1 MDKSNNLCSNRSFL
15 SFFTVKLLGAFNDS
29 FIQAGFLAF
38 VTYALLNTP
47 EQSQTLVYLASG
59 LFMIPVFLFSALA
72 GELSDKYDKTKLLS
86 RLKIFEICI
95 AAIMAVSFLTSSA
108 NGMLLGMFLAGVEAS
123 FFTPIRLSIVPFITG
138 NDKLISANSA
148 LESGSYITKFA
159 GTIAGIIAG
168 ATINVYFPIVLLIL
182 SSLGYIASRKIAPQ
196 EPADANTVVHKMFIS
211 STWNN
216 LKYARHSRPVYL
228 SLLGLAGAWCVTVT
242 FMIQLSQIANNIF
255 VNEFGKEILSPLF
268 LGPFCLGIG
277 AGAAV
282 ASKVYRKEAINAF
295 LPLSAVIEA
304 GLMIYFTVIF
314 CNHTPLTYHLDKIE
328 TFSQGTEF
336 ITSFLS
342 SFSGINFIVTI
353 FLITFFAAM
362 FIVPVTSYLQQS
374 SPDEIRTRIMS
385 ANNITAALFSVISSV
400 IGVACTCIFGARFGL
415 ALMSGIISLVCL
427 VGALITVGILPVPM
441 LRALVRK
448 ALELVYHAKCEGIE
462 NFEARRGKR
471 TIIIANHTSFLDGVL
486 LWTYL
491 HDDISYAVDTSIAE
505 KWYYRIL
512 LSVTKYYPI
521 DSTNPMA
528 IRSLI
533 KEIDNG
539 NIPAIFPEGRITTTG
554 TLMKIYSG
562 TAVVADKADA
572 EILPIIIEGSQY
584 SSFSYFGNKFRH
596 KPRSRILI
604 KVMPALKFS
613 VPKEYT
619 GKERAQ
625 KASDMMYNIMAQ
637 MKVEASIMT
646 KNTLFGSFI
655 DTCKT
660 LSTSKKILEDHNR
673 KPITSKSLFVKS
685 MALGSYFKKNEPES
699 CVGLLLPNSA
709 ASVVAFMALQACGKI
724 PCMLNFS
731 TGTKNLL
738 ACCDAVPLKTVYT
751 SRTFIEKGG
760 FTPLTEAL
768 SQHGI
773 EVKYLEDLKNG
784 ITPFIKIS
792 ALLSLLKPYR
802 SYQKLCDGKHNP
814 DAPAVILFTSG
825 SEGLPK
831 GVVLSHRNI
840 ETNIVQLQAVLPFS
854 MLDSVF
860 NSMPMFHSFG
870 LTAGTLL
877 PLITGMKVFMYPSP
891 LHYKNVP
898 LLVYDT
904 NSTAIFGTD
913 TFLRGYAEYAHPYD
927 MYAVRFVVSGGEKLK
942 EDTINMW
949 NDKFGIRILEGY
961 GATETAPVISV
972 NTNMYY
978 RRNTAGCPLPGIET
992 KLEPIPGITEGGRLW
1007 VRGDNVMLGYVR
1019 ADNPGVIDPPTD
1031 KWYDTGDIAT
1041 IDEKNFIHI
1050 LGRAKRFAKIA
1061 GEMVSLTQVETALS
1075 RMYPDNPLA
1084 VVSVP
1089 DDKKGEQLMLFITG
1103 AEPSRTDIRDLFKVQ
1118 GITELAIPK
1127 YIRVVDSIPLNGTGK
1142 TDYLKVKS
1150 EALSIIGAESNA

>member
-1 MDKSNNLCSNRSFL
+1 MDNSEKLSSNRSFL
-15 SFFTVKLLGAFNDS
+15 SFFSVKLLGAFNDS

-47 EQSQTLVYLASG
+47 EDSQTLVYLASG

-72 GELSDKYDKTKLLS
+72 GELSDKYDKAALL
-86 RLKIFEICI
+86 RKVKIFEICI
-95 AAIMAVSFLTSSA
+95 AVIMAVSFTISSSR
-108 NGMLLGMFLAGVEAS
+108 GMLLGMFLAGVEAS

-138 NDKLISANSA
+138 QDKLIVANSA
-148 LESGSYITKFA
+148 LESGSYVAKFA
-159 GTIAGIIAG
+159 GTIAGIVAG
-168 ATINVYFPIVLLIL
+168 ASINIYFPILLLVL
-182 SSLGYIASRKIAPQ
+182 STLGYLASRRIAPQ
-196 EPADANTVVHKMFIS
+196 EPADSQTVVHKMFLA
-211 STWNN
+211 STWSN
-216 LKYARHSRPVYL
+216 LRYARHSRQVYL
-228 SLLGLAGAWCVTVT
+228 SLIGLAGAWCVTVT

-255 VNEFGKEILSPLF
+255 EGGFGNEVLSPLF

-282 ASKVYRKEAINAF
+282 ASKVYKKEPINAF

-304 GLMIYFTVIF
+304 GLMIYFTASMF
-314 CNHTPLTYHLDKIE
+314 LHTPLTYHSTELHGFSQYMEFIRFYLS
-328 TFSQGTEF
+328 TFSGMN
-336 ITSFLS
+336 LV
-342 SFSGINFIVTI
+342 VTV

-362 FIVPVTSYLQQS
+362 FIVPVTSYLQKS

-400 IGVACTCIFGARFGL
+400 TGIALTAVFGAQLGL
-415 ALMSGIISLVCL
+415 GLMSAAIALVCL
-427 VGALITVGILPVPM
+427 AGAIITVGILPVPM

-448 ALELVYHAKCEGIE
+448 GLELIYHTRCEGLE
-462 NFEARRGKR
+462 NFRSREGKR
-471 TIIIANHTSFLDGVL
+471 TLIIANHTSFLDGVL

-491 HDDISYAVDTSIAE
+491 HDNISYAVDTGIAN
-505 KWYYRIL
+505 KWYFRL
-512 LSVTKYYPI
+512 MLSLAKYYPI

-539 NIPAIFPEGRITTTG
+539 RIPAIFPEGRITTTG

-562 TAVVADKADA
+562 TAVIADKADA
-572 EILPIIIEGSQY
+572 EILPVIIEGSQY
-584 SSFSYFGNKFRH
+584 SSFSYFGSKFRH
-596 KPRSRILI
+596 RPRSRIYI
-604 KVMPALKFS
+604 RVMPAVKFS
-613 VPKEYT
+613 VPSEYT
-619 GKERAQ
+619 GKARSR
-625 KASDMMYNIMAQ
+625 KAADMMYAMMAKL
-637 MKVEASIMT
+637 KVEASIMPD
-646 KNTLFGSFI
+646 NTLFGSFI
-655 DTCKT
+655 DTCKS
-660 LSTSKKILEDHNR
+660 LCFKKKILEDHGR
-673 KPITSKSLFVKS
+673 KQLSSRSVLVKS
-685 MALGSYFKKNEPES
+685 MALGRYFKKHETDTHI
-699 CVGLLLPNSA
+699 GLLLPNSSA
-709 ASVVAFMALQACGKI
+709 AVVTFLALQACGKI

-731 TGTKNLL
+731 TGARNLL
-738 ACCDAVPLKTVYT
+738 ACSDAVPLKTVYT

-760 FTPLTEAL
+760 FGHLTSAL
-768 SQHGI
+768 SEHGVN
-773 EVKYLEDLKNG
+773 VKYLEDLASEIG
-784 ITPFIKIS
+784 PATRIA
-792 ALLSLLKPYR
+792 ALLSLLRPYK
-802 SYQKLCDGKHNP
+802 SYRKLCDGHTDSNS
-814 DAPAVILFTSG
+814 PAVVLFTSG

-927 MYAVRFVVSGGEKLK
+927 MYAVKFVVSGGEKLK
-942 EDTINMW
+942 EETVNMW

-961 GATETAPVISV
+961 GATETSPVISV
-972 NTNMYY
+972 NTSMYY
-978 RRNTAGCPLPGIET
+978 RRNTAGCALPGIET
-992 KLEPIPGITEGGRLW
+992 KLEQIPGITEGGRLW
-1007 VRGDNVMLGYVR
+1007 VRGDNVMLGYIR
-1019 ADNPGVIDPPTD
+1019 ADNPGVIDPPQD
-1031 KWYDTGDIAT
+1031 KWYDTGDIAS
-1041 IDEKNFIHI
+1041 IDEQNFIHI

-1061 GEMVSLTQVETALS
+1061 GEMISLTQVETALS
-1075 RMYPDNPLA
+1075 TLYPDNALA

-1089 DDKKGEQLMLFITG
+1089 DAKKGEQLMLFIAG
-1103 AEPSRTDIRDLFKVQ
+1103 AEADRRQLAEFFKKQ
-1118 GITELAIPK
+1118 GISELAVPK
-1127 YIRVVDSIPLNGTGK
+1127 YIQSVENIPLNGTGK
-1142 TDYLKVKS
+1142 IDYLKVKS
-1150 EALSIIGAESNA
+1150 EALKIIGA

>member
-1 MDKSNNLCSNRSFL
+1 MDNSVKLTSNKSFL
-15 SFFTVKLLGAFNDS
+15 SFFSVKLLGAFNDS

-47 EQSQTLVYLASG
+47 EHSQTLVYLASG

-72 GELSDKYDKTKLLS
+72 GELSDKYDKAKLL
-86 RLKIFEICI
+86 RNLKIFEICI
-95 AAIMAVSFLTSSA
+95 AVIIAVSYFNSSEA
-108 NGMLLGMFLAGVEAS
+108 GMLLGMFLTGVEAS

-138 NDKLISANSA
+138 KDKLITANSA

-168 ATINVYFPIVLLIL
+168 ASINVYFPVILILL
-182 SSLGYIASRKIAPQ
+182 SSLGFIAAKNIASQ
-196 EPADANTVVHKMFIS
+196 EPADASTVVHKMFIQ
-211 STWNN
+211 STWSN
-216 LKYARHSRPVYL
+216 LKYARHSKQVYL

-255 VNEFGKEILSPLF
+255 VNGLGKEILSPLF

-282 ASKVYRKEAINAF
+282 ASKVYKEESINAF
-295 LPLSAVIEA
+295 LPVSAVIEA
-304 GLMIYFTVIF
+304 ILMIYFTFVLF
-314 CNHTPLTYHLDKIE
+314 FQSPLEYGSDKID
-328 TFSQGTEF
+328 TFDQGVDF
-336 ITSFLS
+336 ITSYLS
-342 SFSGINFIVTI
+342 SFSGINMLVTI

-362 FIVPVTSYLQQS
+362 FIVPVTSYLQEK

-400 IGVACTCIFGARFGL
+400 IGIACTAVFGAQNGL
-415 ALMSGIISLVCL
+415 SLMSAIIAFVCL
-427 VGALITVGILPVPM
+427 VGALLTVGILPVPM
-441 LRALVRK
+441 VRAAVRK
-448 ALELVYHAKCEGIE
+448 VLEIVYHARCEGLE
-462 NFEARRGKR
+462 NFKSREGKR
-471 TIIIANHTSFLDGVL
+471 TLIIANHTSFLDGVL

-491 HDDISYAVDTSIAE
+491 HDNISYAVDTGIASR
-505 KWYYRIL
+505 WYFKPL
-512 LSVTKYYPI
+512 LSMAKYYPI

-562 TAVVADKADA
+562 TAVIADKADA
-572 EILPIIIEGSQY
+572 EILPVIIEGSQY
-584 SSFSYFGNKFRH
+584 SSFSYFGSKFRH
-596 KPRSRILI
+596 KPRSRILV
-604 KVMPALKFS
+604 KVMPAIRFS
-613 VPKEYT
+613 VPEQYT
-619 GKERAQ
+619 GKARAQ
-625 KASDMMYNIMAQ
+625 KASDLMYNLMAR

-646 KNTLFGSFI
+646 NNTLFGSFI

-685 MALGSYFKKNEPES
+685 MALGSYFKNSENENY
-699 CVGLLLPNSA
+699 VGLLLPNSA
-709 ASVVAFMALQACGKI
+709 AGVVTFMALQACGKI

-731 TGTKNLL
+731 TGAKNLV
-738 ACCDAVPLKTVYT
+738 ACCGAVPLRVVYT

-760 FTPLTEAL
+760 FSALTDAL
-768 SQHGI
+768 AESGI
-773 EVKYLEDLKNG
+773 TVKYLEDLQG
-784 ITPFIKIS
+784 KIS
-792 ALLSLLKPYR
+792 TFTKVSALFSLLKPYR
-802 SYQKLCDGKHNP
+802 SYQKLCGGQKNS

-942 EDTINMW
+942 EETVNLW

-972 NTNMYY
+972 NTNMHYK
-978 RRNTAGCPLPGIET
+978 RNTAGCPLPGIET
-992 KLEPIPGITEGGRLW
+992 RLEPIPGISEGGRLW
-1007 VRGDNVMLGYVR
+1007 VRGDNVMMGYLR
-1019 ADNPGVIDPPTD
+1019 ADNPGVIDPPAD

-1041 IDEKNFIHI
+1041 IDENNFIHI
-1050 LGRAKRFAKIA
+1050 QGRAKRFAKIA
-1061 GEMVSLTQVETALS
+1061 GEMVSLTQVETALNK
-1075 RMYPDNPLA
+1075 MYPDNPLA
-1084 VVSVP
+1084 VVAVP
-1089 DDKKGEQLMLFITG
+1089 DAKKGEQLMLFIAG
-1103 AEPSRTDIRDLFKVQ
+1103 GEASRSEIKEYFKSQ
-1118 GITELAIPK
+1118 GISELAIPK
-1127 YIRVVDSIPLNGTGK
+1127 YIQVVESIPLNGTGK
-1142 TDYLKVKS
+1142 IDYLKVKS
-1150 EALSIIGAESNA
+1150 EALKLIGEEA